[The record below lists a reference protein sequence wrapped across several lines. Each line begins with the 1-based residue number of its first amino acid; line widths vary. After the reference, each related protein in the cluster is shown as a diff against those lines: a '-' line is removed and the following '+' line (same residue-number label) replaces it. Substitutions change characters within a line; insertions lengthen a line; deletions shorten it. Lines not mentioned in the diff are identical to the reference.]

1 MPAAAPGRAVA
12 DPTRCI
18 ASENCVSLAPDV
30 FAIGGDGLVTV
41 IGPVRDAAAVD
52 QAIAFCP
59 VSALSREPAGEV
71 QQ

>member
-1 MPAAAPGRAVA
+1 MAAADPGRAVA

-30 FAIGGDGLVTV
+30 FAIGADGLVTV
-41 IGPVRDAAAVD
+41 IGPIRDARSVD

-59 VSALSREPAGEV
+59 VGALSRTAGEGE
-71 QQ
+71 Q